1 MARANIKIR
10 ITLKFCISP
19 FLANSIVPPI
29 ADGKPATIPAK
40 IIIDIPLP
48 IPLSVICSPSQ
59 IKNIVPVTN
68 VTTPVMKKPKPG
80 SSTRV
85 VEDVF

>member
-1 MARANIKIR
+1 MYTTKAVMTSANIKIN

-19 FLANSIVPPI
+19 FLASSIVPPI
-29 ADGKPATIPAK
+29 ADGKPATIPAN

-59 IKNIVPVTN
+59 ILDQ
-68 VTTPVMKKPKPG
+68 G
-80 SSTRV
+80 L
-85 VEDVF
+85 E